1 MKGVRAIAT
10 KDIQD
15 DINEQRDESLNP
27 YIYHDRYHKSF
38 FITNICQS
46 WYNVG
51 DLNKEVGASQINKQ
65 KNND

>member
-1 MKGVRAIAT
+1 MKGVRSIAA

-15 DINEQRDESLNP
+15 DIND
-27 YIYHDRYHKSF
+27 DRYHKVF

-51 DLNKEVGASQINKQ
+51 DLNKEVGASQVNMKRD
-65 KNND
+65 ND